1 MSISPVQ
8 NPMYQ
13 PAMRE
18 IAAIAKGIVTTIT
31 TTFNHNYFDGLIV
44 RIDIPLN
51 YGMAQINGQQGQVTR
66 IDATNF
72 SIPINSLGYDDFVI
86 PVITLQSPQVVPIGE
101 DTLIV
106 WQATRNVLPNNILP

>member
-18 IAAIAKGIVTTIT
+18 IAAIAKGQVTTIT
-31 TTFNHNYFDGLIV
+31 TTFNHNYQDGLIV

-51 YGMAQINGQQGQVTR
+51 YGMAQLNGQQGQLTR
-66 IDATNF
+66 IDATQF
-72 SIPINSLGYDDFVI
+72 SIPINSLRYDTFVI
-86 PVITLQSPQVVPIGE
+86 PATTPQSPQVIPIGE
-101 DTLIV
+101 DSLQV